1 MENVGSEKEWKD
13 DSTEGP
19 DNPSRDNGESK
30 NNFNPAMKNIRLSP
44 IVRISERALEMGPP
58 YRKRTG
64 KDFVY
69 FQRGEVDFPTPE
81 YIKDAAKRA
90 LDENRTKY
98 PKSGGEPEFKDAI
111 LRKLLD
117 LNRAENLTREN
128 IVCTYGGMEALQLSF
143 KLFEGGKAATF
154 APYWSPI
161 SENFVPFLQMD
172 LTEIPMKGDLSV
184 DFDLLDEVLK
194 DVNIFY
200 FNTPNNPTGKVFS
213 KDEVKKIA
221 ELCCQNDA
229 YLLSDEP
236 YERIVYDGKEHFSAA
251 SLEYDNI
258 ITAFSFSKT
267 YSMTGWRMGYLVA
280 RDPKVAG
287 MLKLGNYS
295 STAGVVQFLQYAGV
309 EALDNREEGEKA
321 IGVMVDEYKR
331 RRDVLCSEL
340 ASVDGVKFEK
350 PEGAFYLF
358 PNFTELIPE
367 DLQGKARDEYVF
379 DRLMEN
385 GVATVYGHCFGKNF
399 TNIYPNPNGT
409 YPVSIVDT
417 VTHAFPGGGTFT
429 ITVTV
434 EDDDGGIVQI
444 SYTLTI

>member
-1 MENVGSEKEWKD
+1 LENVESEKDWEN
-13 DSTEGP
+13 DSEEGNN
-19 DNPSRDNGESK
+19 NPSDGGREPK
-30 NNFNPAMKNIRLSP
+30 NNFNPAMKNIHLSP
-44 IVRISERALEMGPP
+44 IVRISEMALEMGPSF
-58 YRKRTG
+58 RERTG

-98 PKSGGEPEFKDAI
+98 PKSGGEPGFKDAI

-117 LNRAENLTREN
+117 FNKAEDLTREN
-128 IVCTYGGMEALQLSF
+128 VVCTYGGMEALQLSF

-172 LTEIPMKGDLSV
+172 LTEIPLKDDFSV
-184 DFDLLDEVLK
+184 DYDQLDEVLK

-213 KDEVKKIA
+213 EEEVKKIA
-221 ELCCQNDA
+221 ELCYQNDT
-229 YLLSDEP
+229 YLVSDEP

-251 SLEYDNI
+251 SLDYDNI
-258 ITAFSFSKT
+258 ISAFSFSKT

-295 STAGVVQFLQYAGV
+295 CTAGVVQFLQYAGI
-309 EALDNREEGEKA
+309 EALDNHEEGEKA
-321 IGVMVDEYKR
+321 IERMVYEYKA
-331 RRDVLCSEL
+331 RRDILCSKL
-340 ASVDGVKFEK
+340 ASVDGVRFEK

-385 GVATVYGHCFGKNF
+385 GVATVYGYCFGKNYGD
-399 TNIYPNPNGT
+399 NIRISFSTTP
-409 YPVSIVDT
+409 IVTIEDG
-417 VTHAFPGGGTFT
+417 VERIREAFK
-429 ITVTV
+429 
-434 EDDDGGIVQI
+434 
-444 SYTLTI
+444 

>member
-1 MENVGSEKEWKD
+1 LENVGSNKD
-13 DSTEGP
+13 WENDSTEGHN
-19 DNPSRDNGESK
+19 NPSNGGREPK
-30 NNFNPAMKNIRLSP
+30 NNFNPAMKNIHLSP
-44 IVRISERALEMGPP
+44 IVRISEQALEMGPAF
-58 YRKRTG
+58 REKTG

-98 PKSGGEPEFKDAI
+98 PKSGGEPGFKDAI

-117 LNRAENLTREN
+117 FNKAEN
-128 IVCTYGGMEALQLSF
+128 Q
-143 KLFEGGKAATF
+143 LFEGGKAATF
-154 APYWSPI
+154 SPYWSPI

-172 LTEIPMKGDLSV
+172 LTELPLKEDFSV
-184 DFDLLDEVLK
+184 DYDQLDEVLK

-213 KDEVKKIA
+213 EAEVKKIA
-221 ELCCQNDA
+221 ELCYQNDA
-229 YLLSDEP
+229 YLVSDEP

-251 SLEYDNI
+251 SLDYPNI
-258 ITAFSFSKT
+258 ISAFSFSKT

-295 STAGVVQFLQYAGV
+295 CTAGVVQFLQYAGM

-321 IGVMVDEYKR
+321 IERMVYEYKA
-331 RRDVLCSEL
+331 RRDILCSKL
-340 ASVDGVKFEK
+340 ADIDGIRFEK

-358 PNFTELIPE
+358 PNFTEIIPE
-367 DLQGKARDEYVF
+367 NLQGKAREEYVF
-379 DRLMEN
+379 DKLMEN
-385 GVATVYGHCFGKNF
+385 GVATVYGYCFGKNF
-399 TNIYPNPNGT
+399 GDNIRISFST
-409 YPVSIVDT
+409 TPV
-417 VTHAFPGGGTFT
+417 VTIEDGVERIREAFK
-429 ITVTV
+429 
-434 EDDDGGIVQI
+434 
-444 SYTLTI
+444 